1 MQETLTSPLLRV
13 ELGAVLR
20 QVRNARGWTLR
31 EVAKESQVA
40 LGYLS
45 EIERGRKEASS
56 ELLESITTALGV
68 PLWFVLRE
76 VSDRMAI
83 AEGAVAP
90 ANAAAAD
97 VPVTLIS

>member
-1 MQETLTSPLLRV
+1 MRV

-20 QVRNARGWTLR
+20 QVRHARGWTLR

-56 ELLESITTALGV
+56 ELLNAICEALGV

-76 VSDRMAI
+76 VSDRI
-83 AEGAVAP
+83 AVAQGGIAP
-90 ANAAAAD
+90 ANAAPTQ